1 MKRELLD
8 GEKVF
13 IIHEFLPHEE
23 CNRLIVTSETIG
35 YEAFTIDGEVIAS
48 FRNNARLMHD
58 DPELAES
65 LWQRASEFVPPM
77 FDRKAA
83 SGFNPRFRFYRYKSE
98 ESFVAHYDG
107 HIQLEDCE
115 SRLTFM
121 VYLSDVLK
129 GGETRFYNSD
139 GAMEFEVR
147 PQCGTALVFEHDIL
161 HEGVAVA
168 TGCKYVLRTAVM
180 YG

>member
-13 IIHEFLPHEE
+13 LIHDFLPLEE
-23 CNRLIVTSETIG
+23 CRQLIATSEAIG
-35 YEAFTIDGEVIAS
+35 YEAFTIDGEVIAA

-65 LWQRASEFVPPM
+65 LWQRASEFLPPM
-77 FDRKAA
+77 IDLKTA

-107 HIQLEDCE
+107 HIQLGDNE

-121 VYLSDVLK
+121 VYLSNVLK
-129 GGETRFYNSD
+129 GGETRFYNAEGD
-139 GAMEFEVR
+139 MEFEVR
-147 PQCGTALVFEHDIL
+147 PQCGSALVFEHDLL
-161 HEGVAVA
+161 HEGVAVDS
-168 TGCKYVLRTAVM
+168 GCKYVLRTDVM